1 MISRVTDLF
10 PDQITS
16 ESKNGLQLQVTSN
29 EIKYSMFFLG
39 SEKAPNLAN
48 QIMRSKV
55 DSFHNFR
62 YYPTCDKL
70 RITHL
75 SFADDPLLFAATY
88 KDTLEEFNSLSGLSV
103 NQIKSEVFLFA

>member
-1 MISRVTDLF
+1 
-10 PDQITS
+10 
-16 ESKNGLQLQVTSN
+16 
-29 EIKYSMFFLG
+29 MFFLG

-75 SFADDPLLFAATY
+75 SFADDPLLLAATY

-103 NQIKSEVFLFA
+103 NQRKSEVFLFA